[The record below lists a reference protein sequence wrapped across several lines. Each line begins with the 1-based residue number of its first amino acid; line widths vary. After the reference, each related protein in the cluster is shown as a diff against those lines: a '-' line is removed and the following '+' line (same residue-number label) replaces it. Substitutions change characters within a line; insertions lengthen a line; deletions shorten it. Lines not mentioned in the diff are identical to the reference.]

1 METIKDYTEEMQE
14 AHRNII
20 SQIIIDDIFNI
31 AQGAYK
37 NYNDYVNI
45 KQRIIEDFRKLN
57 NSCLMVSNNK
67 YTFTYYVEPLIITKH
82 DFDYII
88 SKYKR

>member
-1 METIKDYTEEMQE
+1 MEAIKDYTEEMQE
-14 AHRNII
+14 ASRNII
-20 SQIIIDDIFNI
+20 SQLIIDDIFNI

-57 NSCLMVSNNK
+57 NSCLMVGNNK
-67 YTFTYYVEPLIITKH
+67 YTFTYYVEPLIITKN